1 MPDSFEN
8 LLGPNNISTLIAAN
22 NLADIYCSEGE
33 MLVARHLYGRA
44 LTGYKKVLGPDH
56 KSALMIADNLANL
69 SRLRRNCPARR
80 QFPPQVKQ
88 SVAKRKRGLSVAG
101 AVFAFSRL
109 GKGFLWQTRYTWM
122 VDMLQKWVS
131 MIKRHLSKRVSP
143 S

>member
-69 SRLRRNCPARR
+69 FKAQAKLSSTETISSPGQTVSRKTKKGPVSGRRSFR
-80 QFPPQVKQ
+80 
-88 SVAKRKRGLSVAG
+88 
-101 AVFAFSRL
+101 VFTAWER
-109 GKGFLWQTRYTWM
+109 FLMADKIYLDGGYAAEM
-122 VDMLQKWVS
+122 G
-131 MIKRHLSKRVSP
+131 ING
-143 S
+143 